1 MPQLLRIFPYSAAQL
16 TANDQYKRYLASWAS
31 RGNPTLSPS
40 QPPADGPLC
49 SAAGSDAAAGELSI
63 PLRLVAGAM
72 AGMSATVLTHPLDVL
87 RLRLALPKAQYTGAA
102 RGCDTSVSCSD

>member
-31 RGNPTLSPS
+31 RRGPTLSPS
-40 QPPADGPLC
+40 QPQADGTP
-49 SAAGSDAAAGELSI
+49 SIATESDAAAAGELSI

-87 RLRLALPKAQYTGAA
+87 RLRLALPKAQYTGAPQS
-102 RGCDTSVSCSD
+102 CISSVS